1 MTYTVEII
9 TQPANGL
16 DDLAAHRQLVETFPT
31 GALIEDL
38 RAPTLYL
45 PIEADDIDNAFEVA
59 TLVTQ
64 QAGLTIVSARIAQ

>member
-1 MTYTVEII
+1 MTVEII
-9 TQPANGL
+9 TTPAHS
-16 DDLAAHRQLVETFPT
+16 DDLAPHRQLAGSIPG

-59 TLVTQ
+59 TLLVQ
-64 QAGLTIVSARIAQ
+64 QAGLTIVSARIAG